1 MFASENQG
9 SEGTGRR
16 RKFLSNDD
24 RKALSHLMSFDYNRV
39 EKLKRGTYKFIA
51 SLYSVSISTIKRIWK
66 RTKETGEVCHKKT
79 KNCGRKRVQI
89 DHDRFRQIPLSKRS
103 TLRDLASA
111 LNISKSALQRAQK
124 RGTMR
129 RHSTA
134 IKPFFE

>member
-1 MFASENQG
+1 VFSSENQ
-9 SEGTGRR
+9 GTGRR
-16 RKFLSNDD
+16 RKFLSNED
-24 RKALSHLMSFDYNRV
+24 RKAISHLMSLYYNRDG
-39 EKLKRGTYKFIA
+39 KLKRGTYKFIA

-89 DHDRFRQIPLSKRS
+89 DHNQFRQIPLSKRS

-111 LNISKSALQRAQK
+111 LNISKSSLQRAQK
-124 RGTMR
+124 RGTIR
-129 RHSTA
+129 RHSNA